1 MNQKV
6 DYIQINEI
14 TYKII
19 ENDLKKLEFL
29 IKIFL
34 WQKVQQFLAFL
45 FSFNFCIVKIPER
58 IIKQIK
64 KCHFFIFLGRKCFC
78 SIWPKFSCAE
88 FRPNQPKTRI
98 AVLTF
103 FLISSWQLNKTL
115 KFAPHFF
122 IKVTF

>member
-64 KCHFFIFLGRKCFC
+64 KCHFFIFLDSKIHTQF
-78 SIWPKFSCAE
+78 
-88 FRPNQPKTRI
+88 
-98 AVLTF
+98 
-103 FLISSWQLNKTL
+103 
-115 KFAPHFF
+115 
-122 IKVTF
+122 